1 MTSSATTN
9 KTTTVQNY
17 DNSNNINNNISLD
30 DKTNINDKNSKVVRL
45 QQKKLCLER
54 KLLDKYQELQQ
65 ILKDEQNIIS
75 SSKPIEAPQ
84 HSKNVITESN
94 IINNNN
100 TKDQTNG
107 RRKIGTSFK
116 LAENLLLNTGRIP
129 LSGTPVITTSANSS
143 NSYYSN
149 SNNIEE
155 EKQQKQ
161 IEFNNLLLDKQINQE
176 ISKASYKLSQDPQQ
190 HKSIRRMHKKSYE
203 MTQNKL
209 AKIEQ
214 SIKELL
220 LKYDINPVGGVT
232 TGSNEGGS
240 QGDTNSLKIQKS
252 PGNQTLL
259 SPNSFLSSNNNNPIH
274 MERCNSM
281 KSSNSMSMIEYN
293 SGNGNGLNMTPIN
306 KIRSRHDSF
315 SNYPNSNSNYEF
327 KSVQY
332 SMSQQEQIQQQQHH
346 QSFQKPALNLQF
358 IQQHQYHHQQ
368 HNKQL
373 HTQHQQQYNQKP
385 QYQHVMMEYLYNE
398 PMADMQTSTANP
410 VIVDDLY
417 TLQQPLT
424 SPNKYQPNITNKPQ
438 ISPQTSPRFQHPY
451 YPHSPHLHQLNYQQ
465 QLQILLHQQPQG
477 IQKYPKQMPSPSPS
491 SSSSTTSSSAAG
503 AMASVNAAVPLMTTT
518 ATKSPRNSPQHR
530 GLGGY
535 WTTTENNEKVWC
547 PVDNIYSSLDR
558 NKIHNN
564 HNHYAPQY
572 QQNKL
577 KSQSNATSI
586 NQLMRTM
593 IHQQHH
599 PKVVSRKILLFLKG
613 KLFKFHFRMNHHY
626 VVNPYH

>member
-1 MTSSATTN
+1 MKSDLTPSATTN
-9 KTTTVQNY
+9 KTTTVQNNE
-17 DNSNNINNNISLD
+17 NSNNINNNISLD
-30 DKTNINDKNSKVVRL
+30 DKTNVNDKNSKVVRL
-45 QQKKLCLER
+45 QQKKICLER

-65 ILKDEQNIIS
+65 ILKDEQHIIS
-75 SSKPIEAPQ
+75 SSKPIEAQ
-84 HSKNVITESN
+84 HSKNLITESN

-100 TKDQTNG
+100 TKDQING

-129 LSGTPVITTSANSS
+129 LSGTPVISTSS
-143 NSYYSN
+143 NSYYSI

-176 ISKASYKLSQDPQQ
+176 ISKASFKLSQDPQQ

-232 TGSNEGGS
+232 TGSNKAGLQE
-240 QGDTNSLKIQKS
+240 DMNSPKMQKS
-252 PGNQTLL
+252 LGNQTLL
-259 SPNSFLSSNNNNPIH
+259 SPNSFSSSNNNNPIH

-293 SGNGNGLNMTPIN
+293 SGNGNSLNMTPIN

-315 SNYPNSNSNYEF
+315 SNYPNSNSNYDF

-332 SMSQQEQIQQQQHH
+332 SMSQQEQLQQQQQQHH

-373 HTQHQQQYNQKP
+373 HTQQQYNQKP

-417 TLQQPLT
+417 AQQQPLT
-424 SPNKYQPNITNKPQ
+424 SPNKYQQNITNKPQ

-451 YPHSPHLHQLNYQQ
+451 YPHSSHLHHLNYQQ
-465 QLQILLHQQPQG
+465 QLQILLHQQPQA
-477 IQKYPKQMPSPSPS
+477 IQKFQKQMPSPSPS
-491 SSSSTTSSSAAG
+491 SSSSTTSSSAG
-503 AMASVNAAVPLMTTT
+503 AMASVNAAVPLMTTS
-518 ATKSPRNSPQHR
+518 AIKSPRNSPQHR

-564 HNHYAPQY
+564 HNHYAQH

-599 PKVVSRKILLFLKG
+599 PKVVSRKI
-613 KLFKFHFRMNHHY
+613 
-626 VVNPYH
+626 